1 MSLNLYF
8 YEIYDII
15 LERKR
20 IGVDRVKHEVKC
32 RLCGQYFDAQLDG
45 LDTVYVMPARNYYYH
60 KTCYDNWKKANLNED
75 EQWRDRIY
83 DYLAHDLK
91 IKYDFFKC
99 EAFFKSFIKSEKKGT
114 YKGCYFALKY
124 FYEIQGGDREKSYGG
139 LGIIPYVYA
148 KSTEYWSR
156 KEQENRGI
164 VASIEEE
171 IKKREELRAKAP
183 SRTAK
188 KEKVQVKPKW
198 NLEDIE

>member
-1 MSLNLYF
+1 MPLNLYF

-45 LDTVYVMPARNYYYH
+45 LDTVYVMPAKNYYYH

-75 EQWRDRIY
+75 DQWRDRIY

-156 KEQENRGI
+156 KNKKI
-164 VASIEEE
+164 VASLLLL
-171 IKKREELRAKAP
+171 KKKLRSEKNFAQKLLLEQQ
-183 SRTAK
+183 RK
-188 KEKVQVKPKW
+188 KKFK
-198 NLEDIE
+198 

>member
-1 MSLNLYF
+1 MPLNLYF

-45 LDTVYVMPARNYYYH
+45 LDTVYVMPAKNYYYH

-91 IKYDFFKC
+91 IKYDFNANSALFYYSMDGENWTSIGKKFPLGFSTTTTFMGTRSWLFNYATK
-99 EAFFKSFIKSEKKGT
+99 EA
-114 YKGCYFALKY
+114 
-124 FYEIQGGDREKSYGG
+124 GG
-139 LGIIPYVYA
+139 YVDFDY
-148 KSTEYWSR
+148 YHI
-156 KEQENRGI
+156 N
-164 VASIEEE
+164 
-171 IKKREELRAKAP
+171 
-183 SRTAK
+183 
-188 KEKVQVKPKW
+188 
-198 NLEDIE
+198 

>member
-1 MSLNLYF
+1 MRSLLQKF
-8 YEIYDII
+8 YQIRE
-15 LERKR
+15 
-20 IGVDRVKHEVKC
+20 
-32 RLCGQYFDAQLDG
+32 
-45 LDTVYVMPARNYYYH
+45 
-60 KTCYDNWKKANLNED
+60 
-75 EQWRDRIY
+75 
-83 DYLAHDLK
+83 
-91 IKYDFFKC
+91 
-99 EAFFKSFIKSEKKGT
+99 KGT

-171 IKKREELRAKAP
+171 IKKREELRAKTP
-183 SRTAK
+183 SRTVK
-188 KEKVQVKPKW
+188 KEKTQAKPKW